1 MVKMRINK
9 YIAASG
15 IASRRK
21 ADELIEAGKVK
32 VNGAVLKQ
40 PGYDVVEGDKV
51 EVGGTLIK
59 AAEDHV
65 YYMLNKPVGY
75 VTTTSDEHDR
85 LTVLDLMTDVTVRV
99 FPVGRLDYDSAG
111 LLIMTN
117 DGELSNHI
125 AHPRNKIWKTY
136 MAEVAGQLN
145 FEKIGQLRKGV
156 LVDGKMTAKAEARLL
171 KQKGDMSL
179 VEIKIHEGRN
189 RQVRKMFEAVGCKVI
204 FLQRTEIGEL
214 KLGRLHE
221 GDYRKLT
228 KEEIDYLKKA

>member
-21 ADELIEAGKVK
+21 ADELIAEGKVK

-51 EVGGTLIK
+51 QVDGHLIT
-59 AAEDHV
+59 ASEELV

-75 VTTTSDEHDR
+75 VTTTADEHDR
-85 LTVLDLMTDVTVRV
+85 LTVLDLMSDVTARV
-99 FPVGRLDYDSAG
+99 YPVGRLDYDSAG

-125 AHPRNKIWKTY
+125 AHPKNKVWKTY

-145 FEKIGQLRKGV
+145 LDKIRELQRGV
-156 LVDGKMTAKAEARLL
+156 LVDGRMTAKAKVKLL

-179 VEIKIHEGRN
+179 VEVQIYEGRN
-189 RQVRKMFEAVGCKVI
+189 RQVRKMFEAVSCKVT
-204 FLQRTEIGEL
+204 FLQRTQVGEL

-228 KEEIDYLKKA
+228 REEIEYLKNC

>member
-1 MVKMRINK
+1 MRINK

-21 ADELIEAGKVK
+21 ADELIAEGKVK

-51 EVGGTLIK
+51 QVDGHLIT
-59 AAEDHV
+59 ASEELV

-75 VTTTSDEHDR
+75 VTTTADEHDR
-85 LTVLDLMTDVTVRV
+85 LTVLDLMSDVTARV
-99 FPVGRLDYDSAG
+99 YPVGRLDYDSAG

-125 AHPRNKIWKTY
+125 AHPKNKVWKTY

-145 FEKIGQLRKGV
+145 LDKIRELQRGV
-156 LVDGKMTAKAEARLL
+156 LVDGRMTAKAKVKLL

-179 VEIKIHEGRN
+179 VEVQIYEGRN
-189 RQVRKMFEAVGCKVI
+189 RQVRKMFEAVSCKVT
-204 FLQRTEIGEL
+204 FLQRTQVGEL

-228 KEEIDYLKKA
+228 REEIEYLKNC

>member
-21 ADELIEAGKVK
+21 ADELIAEGKVK

-51 EVGGTLIK
+51 QVDGNLIT
-59 AAEDHV
+59 ASEELV

-75 VTTTSDEHDR
+75 VTTTADEHDR
-85 LTVLDLMTDVTVRV
+85 LTVLDLMSDVTARV
-99 FPVGRLDYDSAG
+99 YPVGRLDYDSAG

-125 AHPRNKIWKTY
+125 AHPKNKVWKTY

-145 FEKIGQLRKGV
+145 LDKIRELQRGV
-156 LVDGKMTAKAEARLL
+156 LVDGRMTAKAKVKLL

-179 VEIKIHEGRN
+179 VEVQIYEGRN
-189 RQVRKMFEAVGCKVI
+189 RQVRKMFEAVSCKVT
-204 FLQRTEIGEL
+204 FLQRTQVGEL

-228 KEEIDYLKKA
+228 REEIEYLKNC